1 MKKTVALI
9 SFVLVGL
16 LAWYLFIKP
25 YDYLVT
31 FKVKTT
37 AGTINQSLKIWN
49 RSLENENPLE
59 QEDLYNLVQKIS
71 FHEDSIAT
79 YKWTSHLIN
88 DSLTKVKVYVK
99 DIHHSFQNKIAVP
112 FSTTDFER
120 RTKKTV
126 KDFVKE
132 LQEHLKKIKVQVVG
146 ESKTPLTYCAYVPVK
161 GVQISKARGMMQY
174 YSEISGV
181 LINNNIKF
189 NGTPFLEITDW
200 NMKNDSIAYNFC
212 FPIVKKDSLPNH
224 EFIQFKQT
232 KSVKAL
238 KAIYNGNY
246 ITSDRAWYRLLEYA
260 KQNDI
265 KVSKTPVEVFYNN
278 PNFGGDALR
287 WKAEIY
293 MPIKEN

>member
-1 MKKTVALI
+1 MKKTVTLI
-9 SFVLVGL
+9 SLILIGALV
-16 LAWYLFIKP
+16 WYLFIKP

-31 FKVKTT
+31 FKTKTT
-37 AGTINQSLKIWN
+37 AGTINQSLKLWN

-71 FHEDSIAT
+71 FHEDSTYT
-79 YKWTSHLIN
+79 YKWTSHAIN
-88 DSLTKVKVYVK
+88 DSLTQVKVYVK
-99 DIHHSFQNKIAVP
+99 DMNHSLQNKIAVP
-112 FSTTDFER
+112 FSTTDFEK
-120 RTKKTV
+120 RTKNTV
-126 KDFVKE
+126 KDFMKQ
-132 LQEHLKKIKVQVVG
+132 LNNHLKETRVTLVG
-146 ESKTPLTYCAYVPVK
+146 ESTTPNVYCAYVPVK

-174 YSEISGV
+174 YSQVSGILSSSKV
-181 LINNNIKF
+181 KF
-189 NGTPFLEITDW
+189 NGTPFIEITDW
-200 NMKNDSIAYNFC
+200 NMKNDSIVYNFC
-212 FPIVKKDSLPNH
+212 FPIVKTDSLPKNKL
-224 EFIQFKQT
+224 IQYKQT

-265 KVSKTPVEVFYNN
+265 TVSKTPVEVFFNN

-293 MPIKEN
+293 MPIKDK